1 MGIFNKIKNV
11 LFTEEEETTEI
22 PLIEKED
29 YSDEII
35 EDSKKEVEEEISRFN
50 NIRMEENL
58 EKFEETPKV
67 ELKHEE
73 IKREETRPSEVKVVE
88 KSPFQSFDEEEF
100 DRIAAINKNRLLE
113 RDRRA
118 REEKERQNR
127 YKFEE
132 TKIEQRLPK
141 EETRKFKPTP
151 VISPVYGIL
160 DKNYSKED
168 ILPTASSEGTL
179 PKIIDVDAVRK
190 KAFGTLDQLEKN
202 MEEDN
207 LDDIKITSFDDYDTQ
222 KIELPSIDEIEDE
235 ITTPLPKIEEV
246 EKELE
251 LDETP
256 IEEDIEIEETPIEED
271 IEIEETPIEEDFDVK
286 LDEVVDEKE
295 DKIENE
301 LFDLID
307 SMYTEEG
314 EN

>member
-1 MGIFNKIKNV
+1 MGIFNKLKNV

-22 PLIEKED
+22 PLIQKEEYNEETVEEKNNT
-29 YSDEII
+29 
-35 EDSKKEVEEEISRFN
+35 EEEISRFN
-50 NIRMEENL
+50 SIRMEENL
-58 EKFEETPKV
+58 NKFEEEPKAEV
-67 ELKHEE
+67 RHEE
-73 IKREETRPSEVKVVE
+73 VKQTEIKPAP

-132 TKIEQRLPK
+132 TTVEVRMPK
-141 EETRKFKPTP
+141 EETHKFRPTP

-202 MEEDN
+202 IEDDS
-207 LDDIKITSFDDYDTQ
+207 LDDIKITSFDEENTT
-222 KIELPSIDEIEDE
+222 KIEIPSIDKIEE
-235 ITTPLPKIEEV
+235 ITTPLPKIEDV

-251 LDETP
+251 LEDTP
-256 IEEDIEIEETPIEED
+256 IEEI
-271 IEIEETPIEEDFDVK
+271 
-286 LDEVVDEKE
+286 VDEEVEPILNDVVEEKE
-295 DKIENE
+295 NDEKIEND

-307 SMYTEEG
+307 SMYQEEG